1 MFSWIIQISLISII
15 LIFLVHHL
23 INFFKTTLTVPKIK
37 DLVHSPNQKYK
48 DIFDTISNANN
59 NNTIHINNGNSNSNS
74 NSNINSNIN
83 SNNNYT
89 SIDLLPTDMSNTLPI
104 SIDNSSSIDNY
115 AHIKSSSMKNELKTF
130 LKKQMKIE
138 PQNKLNNLSPF

>member
-1 MFSWIIQISLISII
+1 M
-15 LIFLVHHL
+15 
-23 INFFKTTLTVPKIK
+23 PKIK
-37 DLVHSPNQKYK
+37 DLVHSPNQKSK

-59 NNTIHINNGNSNSNS
+59 NNTIHINNGNSNS
-74 NSNINSNIN
+74 NSNIN

>member
-74 NSNINSNIN
+74 NIN